1 MDLDTFLF
9 SFAVIACIYMACN
22 IGANDVA
29 NAMGTSVGSKSLTFK
44 QAILIAA
51 VAEFAGAFFVGGHVS
66 DTIRKGMLDTS
77 FFNDV
82 PYQLVYGM
90 ISALL
95 AAAIWL
101 HIASSLGWPVSTTHS
116 IIGGVLGF
124 GVMAGGVDI
133 VNWGKMGNV
142 VLSWVVSPIMGG
154 LFAYLVFQY
163 INKTIFSK
171 RRPLAHAKELLPF
184 IVAIVLFILSI
195 AIFYKG
201 LKNLHLHFTFPD
213 VLFFALVA
221 GFVGFFISKIL
232 VRFIPDDDSK
242 DFAHQFN
249 TTENLFKYLQVL
261 TAFYIAFAHGSND
274 VANAVGPLAAVVSI
288 LQGGT
293 VEMQVE
299 MPTWILGLGGGFIV
313 LGLMVWGYR
322 VMATV
327 GESIT
332 DITPSRGFCATFGA
346 ASVVLICSKMGL
358 PISTTHTLVGSVI
371 GVGLARGLPTL
382 NLGII
387 KMIFVSWVTT
397 IPFTAVISML
407 FFKLFLIFIP

>member
-163 INKTIFSK
+163 INKTIFRK

-184 IVAIVLFILSI
+184 IVAVVIFILSI

-221 GFVGFFISKIL
+221 GFVGFFVSKIL

-288 LQGGT
+288 LQSGT

-387 KMIFVSWVTT
+387 KMIFISWVTT

>member
-77 FFNDV
+77 FFADV

-101 HIASSLGWPVSTTHS
+101 HIASYLGWPVSTTHS

-124 GVMAGGVDI
+124 GIIAGGVDI

-142 VLSWVVSPIMGG
+142 VLSWIVSPIMGG

-201 LKNLHLHFTFPD
+201 LKNLNLHFTFPD
-213 VLFFALVA
+213 VLLFALVA
-221 GFVGFFISKIL
+221 GVVGFFISKIL

-249 TTENLFKYLQVL
+249 TTENLFKYLQIV

-288 LQGGT
+288 LQGGA
-293 VEMQVE
+293 VEMKVE

-387 KMIFVSWVTT
+387 KMIFVSWITT

>member
-101 HIASSLGWPVSTTHS
+101 HIASYLGWPVSTTHS

-133 VNWGKMGNV
+133 VNWSRVGNV
-142 VLSWVVSPIMGG
+142 VLSWVVSPVMGG

-163 INKTIFSK
+163 INKTIFRK

-184 IVAIVLFILSI
+184 IVAIVFFILSI

-293 VEMQVE
+293 VEMKVE

-387 KMIFVSWVTT
+387 KMIFISWVTT